1 MSEWL
6 YSGEAT
12 ISMST
17 HDDQIALEFCDA
29 NVAQWREPAGRA
41 SDWEDDAELAAMIAD
56 AIRDNADDLAES
68 IVASFRER
76 VKEATDA

>member
-1 MSEWL
+1 MSKWL

-17 HDDQIALEFCDA
+17 HDDEIALEFCDA
-29 NVAQWREPAGRA
+29 NVAQWKEPAGPA
-41 SDWEDDAELAAMIAD
+41 SDCEDDAELAAMIAD

-68 IVASFRER
+68 IVSSFRER